1 VDYLGHIISHNKV
14 RVDNRKIEAMQSWA
28 QAKNHHEA
36 LRFFGS
42 YWILLQICA
51 KLNYGLIPRPLT
63 NLLKREIFCRTQR

>member
-42 YWILLQICA
+42 YWILPQICA
-51 KLNYGLIPRPLT
+51 KLWAHT
-63 NLLKREIFCRTQR
+63 